1 MPDAKLDL
9 TRKRSPSNV
18 RNLLEVRV
26 RRLAATKDTESRI
39 QALQELRDIA
49 VASLKHDY
57 SVE

>member
-9 TRKRSPSNV
+9 TKKRSPSNV

-26 RRLAATKDTESRI
+26 RRLAATKDIESRI

-57 SVE
+57 GVE